1 MLDSSR
7 VQHSCI
13 GVGSHGHA
21 QADRR
26 PGSAGAHTVRQR
38 NRSGRS
44 GIQDA
49 DHEREIAVYADTV
62 AFRAGCAKQRPC
74 SIHVQGARAAL
85 PLAGQPPG
93 GEGEEGGAAGAQKGE
108 RLCRRTA
115 GGKGVVYTD
124 KDAASCVWAAHSTS
138 GDRASSKANSSPAD
152 GAIKQAAQFTH
163 IFCILT
169 ARKTAPV
176 RTRANAAPAAAPASS
191 RTSLTAPVAGAVSVA
206 PLYRSCV
213 RQSTSACASRFPSC
227 CRAIWPVHSRKWT
240 GAGPSRRRIVS
251 ILPKSAPRQGS
262 FPRFS
267 GAGAKG
273 RWAKETGYP
282 F

>member
-1 MLDSSR
+1 MLDFSR
-7 VQHSCI
+7 VKHSCI

-49 DHEREIAVYADTV
+49 DHQREIAVYADTV

-74 SIHVQGARAAL
+74 SIHVQGARTAL

-93 GEGEEGGAAGAQKGE
+93 GEGEEGGTAGAAQERE
-108 RLCRRTA
+108 RLCWRAA

-152 GAIKQAAQFTH
+152 GAIKQAAQFPT
-163 IFCILT
+163 FF
-169 ARKTAPV
+169 A
-176 RTRANAAPAAAPASS
+176 
-191 RTSLTAPVAGAVSVA
+191 
-206 PLYRSCV
+206 Y
-213 RQSTSACASRFPSC
+213 
-227 CRAIWPVHSRKWT
+227 
-240 GAGPSRRRIVS
+240 
-251 ILPKSAPRQGS
+251 
-262 FPRFS
+262 
-267 GAGAKG
+267 
-273 RWAKETGYP
+273 
-282 F
+282 